1 MPGRSVAGG
10 DDQGS
15 PGIAIYLQGM
25 VLGALVSTG
34 EQYWKV
40 ETIGLLPNNTWNNIG
55 QYTTSRTPQV
65 AQ

>member
-1 MPGRSVAGG
+1 MCGSFPGG

-34 EQYWKV
+34 GKFWRV
-40 ETIGLLPNNTWNNIG
+40 ETIGLMPNNTWNNIG
-55 QYTTSRTPQV
+55 E
-65 AQ
+65 